1 MSKTSS
7 EGPCSPMKKLKIL
20 SEKQNVQEHVSNTV
34 VSPLK
39 PIKELNLKTMV
50 TKTPEKKGNIDQQN
64 FENAENKIEEVV
76 TEEKEPLLQE
86 TSNQYVIFPINH
98 DDMWSMYKELVGN
111 FWSVTETIEN
121 LDALALDYEEKK
133 YMKLFTSIFA
143 SPDSRG
149 LVNDNFAEEFCKII
163 QVTEAKF
170 FFGHQL
176 FVQNIHYEMYN
187 KLLENYAPTNDEK
200 KTLFKIVEGYDSVQD
215 KRSWISKW
223 KYSHFTEQ
231 LMAATCLHGLFFSA
245 IEITANWLNSRTKRN
260 NNGKHEIVEI
270 LEKILHDQQLQMNFS
285 CLMMSHLKNRPSDQR
300 ILETINQAAKI
311 EFSFL
316 LNGLNL
322 DLIGV
327 GPQEVL
333 EIIDKNTKALK
344 SRLFSTFEVKK
355 KTIQSESD
363 IRSDKNREQE
373 NRDTNQNKDRHQK
386 LVFDE
391 DF

>member
-1 MSKTSS
+1 
-7 EGPCSPMKKLKIL
+7 
-20 SEKQNVQEHVSNTV
+20 
-34 VSPLK
+34 
-39 PIKELNLKTMV
+39 
-50 TKTPEKKGNIDQQN
+50 
-64 FENAENKIEEVV
+64 
-76 TEEKEPLLQE
+76 
-86 TSNQYVIFPINH
+86 
-98 DDMWSMYKELVGN
+98 
-111 FWSVTETIEN
+111 
-121 LDALALDYEEKK
+121 
-133 YMKLFTSIFA
+133 MKLFCSIFA

-187 KLLENYAPTNDEK
+187 KLLENYAPSNDEK
-200 KTLFKIVEGYDSVQD
+200 KNLFKLVEGYDSVQD
-215 KRSWISKW
+215 KRSWINQW
-223 KYSHFTEQ
+223 KHSHFTEQ

-245 IEITANWLNSRTKRN
+245 IELTANWLNSRSRN
-260 NNGKHEIVEI
+260 NTGKHELVEI
-270 LEKILHDQQLQMNFS
+270 LERILYDQQLQMNFS
-285 CLMMSHLKNRPSDQR
+285 CLMISHLNNRPSDQR

-333 EIIDKNTKALK
+333 EIIDKNSKLLK
-344 SRLFSTFEVKK
+344 SKMFNTYEAKK
-355 KTIQSESD
+355 KAIQSESD
-363 IRSDKNREQE
+363 IQSDKLKEQE
-373 NRDTNQNKDRHQK
+373 NRNQNSNKDRHQK